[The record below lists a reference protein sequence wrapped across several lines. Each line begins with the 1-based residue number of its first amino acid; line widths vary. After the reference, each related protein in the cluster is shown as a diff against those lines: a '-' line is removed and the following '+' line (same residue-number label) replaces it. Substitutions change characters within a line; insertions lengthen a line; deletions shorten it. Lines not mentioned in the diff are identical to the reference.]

1 MTSNDAPY
9 GDRLSQWLSRIPSG
23 LPLIA
28 VVGPTASGKSDW
40 GIRLARALGG
50 EIISADS
57 RQVYRGLD
65 IGTGKVEGTLDVSRG
80 RETEALGQR
89 FLVAPFVSER
99 VDHWLIDIALPEVV
113 VTAAQVQA
121 LAYDVIADI
130 ASRGHVPVVVG
141 GTGLY
146 VSAIVDGLMMPSVPP
161 DLALRARLETLSA
174 DALAAELRGL
184 DPRAGEV
191 VDLRNPRRMVRAI
204 EVARQA
210 GSVAGARGRMP
221 VPFRTLLLGPNLARE
236 ALLARID
243 KRLRQRLDA
252 GMVAEVEQL
261 AAAGVTV
268 ERFEDLG
275 LEYRYLSRHLRGEL
289 THAQMVDELG
299 RAIARFARRQATWFR
314 SRGPVTWLDTV
325 DEAVEA
331 ARRFIEETP

>member
-1 MTSNDAPY
+1 MTSNDAPE
-9 GDRLSQWLSRIPSG
+9 GERLGQLLSRVPSG

-40 GIRLARALGG
+40 GIALARALGG

-65 IGTGKVEGTLDVSRG
+65 IGTGKVEGALDARRG
-80 RETEALGQR
+80 REVEALGQP
-89 FLVAPFVSER
+89 FVVAPFVSEQ
-99 VDHWLIDIALPEVV
+99 VDHWLIDIAPPQVV

-121 LAYDVIADI
+121 LAFRLIADI
-130 ASRGHVPVVVG
+130 ATRGHVPVVVG

-146 VSAIVDGLMMPSVPP
+146 VSAIVDGLAMPSVAP
-161 DLALRARLETLSA
+161 DPALRTRLEALSA
-174 DALAAELRGL
+174 DALAAELLAL
-184 DPRAGEV
+184 DPAAGQV

-221 VPFRTLLLGPNLARE
+221 VPFRTLLLGPNMARE
-236 ALLARID
+236 KLLARID
-243 KRLRQRLDA
+243 QRLA
-252 GMVAEVEQL
+252 ARLKQGMVAEVERL
-261 AAAGVTV
+261 AAEGVTV

-275 LEYRYLSRHLRGEL
+275 LEYRYVSRHLRGEL
-289 THAQMVDELG
+289 THEQMVDELG

-314 SRGPVTWLDTV
+314 SHGPVTWLDTV

-331 ARRFIEETP
+331 ARRFVEASP